1 MFFVYIFICV
11 KNKKNISKY
20 KLNVSQYHRK
30 DDSTNMSSDFIVNNN
45 KCQSRSNSLTSQLI
59 ENPQTNKYKEE
70 IINFNKKISD

>member
-45 KCQSRSNSLTSQLI
+45 KC
-59 ENPQTNKYKEE
+59 
-70 IINFNKKISD
+70 